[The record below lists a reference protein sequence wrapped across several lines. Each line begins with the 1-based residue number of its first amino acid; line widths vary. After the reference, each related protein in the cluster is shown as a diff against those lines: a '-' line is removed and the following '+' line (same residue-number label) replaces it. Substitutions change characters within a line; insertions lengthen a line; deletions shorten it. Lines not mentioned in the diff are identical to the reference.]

1 MMNKKL
7 ILALVAAISVST
19 TSFAAT
25 IPNSSASG
33 VVSAYP
39 DFSAIYD
46 NVGKSVVNINVTQ
59 NVTPQGGQFGSTG
72 DPMFDYFFKRM
83 VPQQQQKYKQRGLGS
98 GFILSSDGYILTNA
112 HVVNNADSVT
122 VKLSDKREFKAKVV
136 GVDMTSDVAVIKI
149 AAKNLPSVKIGNPN
163 NLKAGNWVVAIGS
176 PFGLENTITQGI
188 VSALSRSLPDDSA
201 VPYIQTDVPIN
212 PGNSGGPLINLNGE
226 VVGINS
232 QIYSK
237 SGGYMG
243 ISFSIPIDYA
253 MRVADQLKST
263 GKVVH
268 GRLGIAIQPVTEEL
282 ASSFGLSSAKGALV
296 NGVDAGSAAEKA
308 GIEVGDVIL
317 KANGQEISDTSKL
330 PQIVSNLGP
339 NKPVNL
345 VIWRNNQQINLTATT
360 MASDENG
367 TSSPSNNGNNSN
379 NVSSKQITK
388 LGIAVAQLNAK
399 QLQQLGLKLNSALVI
414 QSVNGDAQ
422 FAGLASGDIILGIA
436 NTPVSSLDQFVKIV
450 DRYKNGQTIVLK
462 ILRTDSQRTI
472 TMFLPFTIGG
482 QNIN

>member
-1 MMNKKL
+1 
-7 ILALVAAISVST
+7 
-19 TSFAAT
+19 
-25 IPNSSASG
+25 
-33 VVSAYP
+33 
-39 DFSAIYD
+39 
-46 NVGKSVVNINVTQ
+46 
-59 NVTPQGGQFGSTG
+59 
-72 DPMFDYFFKRM
+72 
-83 VPQQQQKYKQRGLGS
+83 
-98 GFILSSDGYILTNA
+98 
-112 HVVNNADSVT
+112 
-122 VKLSDKREFKAKVV
+122 
-136 GVDMTSDVAVIKI
+136 
-149 AAKNLPSVKIGNPN
+149 
-163 NLKAGNWVVAIGS
+163 
-176 PFGLENTITQGI
+176 
-188 VSALSRSLPDDSA
+188 
-201 VPYIQTDVPIN
+201 
-212 PGNSGGPLINLNGE
+212 
-226 VVGINS
+226 
-232 QIYSK
+232 
-237 SGGYMG
+237 MG

-282 ASSFGLSSAKGALV
+282 ASSFGLTSAKGALV

-339 NKPVNL
+339 NKPVSL
-345 VIWRNNQQINLTATT
+345 VIWRNNQKINLTATT

-379 NVSSKQITK
+379 NASSKQITK

-422 FAGLASGDIILGIA
+422 FAGLASGDIILGVA
-436 NTPVSSLDQFVKIV
+436 NTPVGSLDQFVKMV

>member
-7 ILALVAAISVST
+7 ILALLAAISVST
-19 TSFAAT
+19 PSFATT
-25 IPNSSASG
+25 IPNTSASG

-46 NVGKSVVNINVTQ
+46 SVGSSVVNINVTQ
-59 NVTPQGGQFGSTG
+59 NVTPQGSQFGSTG

-149 AAKNLPSVKIGNPN
+149 VAKNLPSVKIGNPN
-163 NLKAGNWVVAIGS
+163 KLKAGNWVVAIGS

-268 GRLGIAIQPVTEEL
+268 GRLGIAIQHVTEEL
-282 ASSFGLSSAKGALV
+282 ASSFGLNSAKGALV

-317 KANGQEISDTSKL
+317 KANGQDITDTSKL

-339 NKPVNL
+339 NKPVSL

-360 MASDENG
+360 MASDVNG
-367 TSSPSNNGNNSN
+367 TIVASSNSN
-379 NVSSKQITK
+379 SNQGASKQITK

-399 QLQQLGLKLNSALVI
+399 QLQQLGLKLNSALLI

-422 FAGLASGDIILGIA
+422 FAGLASGDIILGVA
-436 NTPVSSLDQFVKIV
+436 NTPVASLEQFVKIV

-462 ILRTDSQRTI
+462 ILRSDSQRAI
-472 TMFLPFTIGG
+472 TMFLPFTVGG
-482 QNIN
+482 

>member
-7 ILALVAAISVST
+7 VLALLAAISVST
-19 TSFAAT
+19 LSFAT
-25 IPNSSASG
+25 TVPNLSASG
-33 VVSAYP
+33 AISAYP

-46 NVGKSVVNINVTQ
+46 SVGSSVVNINVTQ
-59 NVTPQGGQFGSTG
+59 NVTPQGSQFGSTG

-149 AAKNLPSVKIGNPN
+149 VAKNLPSVKIGNPN
-163 NLKAGNWVVAIGS
+163 KLKAGNWVVAIGS

-282 ASSFGLSSAKGALV
+282 ASSFGLNSAKGALV

-317 KANGQEISDTSKL
+317 KANGQDITDTSKL

-339 NKPVNL
+339 NKPVSL

-360 MASDENG
+360 MGSDVNG
-367 TSSPSNNGNNSN
+367 TIVASSNSN
-379 NVSSKQITK
+379 SNQGASKQITK

-399 QLQQLGLKLNSALVI
+399 QLQQLGLKLNSALLI

-422 FAGLASGDIILGIA
+422 FAGLASGDIILGVA
-436 NTPVSSLDQFVKIV
+436 NTPVASLEQFVKIV

-462 ILRTDSQRTI
+462 ILRSDSQRAI
-472 TMFLPFTIGG
+472 TMFLPFMVGG
-482 QNIN
+482 

>member
-19 TSFAAT
+19 PSFAAT
-25 IPNSSASG
+25 ISNSSASG
-33 VVSAYP
+33 VISAYP

-46 NVGKSVVNINVTQ
+46 NVGRSVVNINVTQ
-59 NVTPQGGQFGSTG
+59 SVTPQGNQFGSTG

-136 GVDMTSDVAVIKI
+136 GVDMTSDVAIIKI
-149 AAKNLPSVKIGNPN
+149 PAKNLPSVKIGNPN

-282 ASSFGLSSAKGALV
+282 ASSFGLKAAKGALV

-330 PQIVSNLGP
+330 PQIISSLGP
-339 NKPVNL
+339 NKPVSL
-345 VIWRNNQQINLTATT
+345 LIWRNNQQINVTATT
-360 MASDENG
+360 MAADENG
-367 TSSPSNNGNNSN
+367 TTTASNGNNPN
-379 NVSSKQITK
+379 QGGSKQISK

-399 QLQQLGLKLNSALVI
+399 QLQQMGLKLNSALVI

-422 FAGLASGDIILGIA
+422 FAGLASGDIILGVA
-436 NTPVSSLDQFVKIV
+436 NTPVASLDQFVKIV

-472 TMFLPFTIGG
+472 TMFLPFTIGA
-482 QNIN
+482 QNGN

>member
-7 ILALVAAISVST
+7 ILALVAAISVSSP
-19 TSFAAT
+19 SFATT
-25 IPNSSASG
+25 IPNTSASG

-59 NVTPQGGQFGSTG
+59 NVTPQGNQFGSTG

-98 GFILSSDGYILTNA
+98 GFILSNDGYILTNA

-149 AAKNLPSVKIGNPN
+149 PAKNLPSVKIGNPN

-188 VSALSRSLPDDSA
+188 VSALSRNLPDDSA

-263 GKVVH
+263 GKVIH
-268 GRLGIAIQPVTEEL
+268 GRLGIAIQPVTEDL
-282 ASSFGLSSAKGALV
+282 ASSFGLKTAKGALV

-330 PQIVSNLGP
+330 PQIISNLGP

-360 MASDENG
+360 MAADENG
-367 TSSPSNNGNNSN
+367 ATTASNNSN
-379 NVSSKQITK
+379 SNQGGSKQITK

-436 NTPVSSLDQFVKIV
+436 NTPVASLDQFVKMV

-472 TMFLPFTIGG
+472 TMFLPFTVGG
-482 QNIN
+482 QNVN